1 MFVYKKAGTFSW
13 ESNLSDSVIINGTNI
28 GNFYDNFEL
37 DQYFREKDKTY
48 ILVKD
53 LREKASDIFV
63 IFKFLGNKIQV

>member
-37 DQYFREKDKTY
+37 VQYFREEDKTY